1 MLGLFSTL
9 SLGARS
15 LQAQQTAVEI
25 AGQNL
30 ANVNNRAY
38 TRQRVQIQTSPAI
51 NTGIGP
57 QGTGA
62 QAVAIQQLRDLLVES
77 QIRSEAS
84 VGGYWTAQQK
94 ALQYAQTGLG
104 EFIDRNAD
112 AVGSASSGTGALSGL
127 ADELNGL
134 FNAFQS
140 VATATATTSPDAL
153 TERQALLH
161 HAEVLASRFNQSAD
175 RLGQLSSQLDESLR
189 QDLDAANQLLGDIA
203 SLNQQIMSS
212 EIGDTGRANELRDL
226 REQKLGQLGQ
236 LVNFDAVEN
245 NRGVDL
251 SIAGVPLVTG
261 MNVNDTLED
270 YYGVNGELL
279 VRTVTSATALPLSR
293 GSLAGT
299 MAARDGAVKS
309 LRDGLDTLTGALI
322 AEVNNL
328 HRAGFSLTGST
339 GADFFTGTNAASIAV
354 NPGLQDNPALI
365 QIAGASGAAGDNSVA
380 LALAHLADAAQATL
394 GNQTFAGDYARLVA
408 NLGGE
413 LSGANDQLSAHE
425 AVARMLQQQRDSVSG
440 VSIDEEMSDLV
451 RFQRAYQASARI
463 ITTVDEM
470 LQTVLS
476 LKS

>member
-62 QAVAIQQLRDLLVES
+62 QAVALQQLRDAMVEQ
-77 QIRSEAS
+77 QILSESSNA
-84 VGGYWTAQQK
+84 GFLTARQQ

-112 AVGSASSGTGALSGL
+112 ATGSATSGTGALSGM

-140 VATATATTSPDAL
+140 VATATAAASPNAL
-153 TERQALLH
+153 TERQALLNQ
-161 HAEVLASRFNQSAD
+161 AQLLADRFNQSAT
-175 RLGQLSSQLDESLR
+175 RLSKLSGQLDESLK
-189 QDLDAANQLLGDIA
+189 QDLATANELLSGIA
-203 SLNQQIMSS
+203 TLNQQIMGS
-212 EIGDTGRANELRDL
+212 ELGATGVANDLRDL
-226 REQKLGQLGQ
+226 RQQKLQELGQ
-236 LVNFDAVEN
+236 LVNFETTEFN
-245 NRGVDL
+245 GGVDI
-251 SIAGVPLVTG
+251 SIGGVPLVTG
-261 MNVNDTLED
+261 MNVTDTLEAH
-270 YYGVNGELL
+270 YGGNGELL
-279 VRTVTSATALPLSR
+279 VRTVTSVTDLNPTGGA
-293 GSLAGT
+293 LAGVIDV
-299 MAARDGAVKS
+299 RDGALKA
-309 LRDGLDTLTGALI
+309 LRDGLDSLAGALI
-322 AEVNNL
+322 TEVNNL
-328 HRAGFSLTGST
+328 HRTGFSLTGST
-339 GADFFTGTNAASIAV
+339 GADFFTGTNAATLAV
-354 NPGLQDNPALI
+354 NQGLKDNPALI
-365 QIAGASGAAGDNSVA
+365 QIAGASGAAGDNAVG
-380 LALAHLADAAQATL
+380 LALAHLADSAQATL
-394 GNQTFAGDYARLVA
+394 GNQTFSDDYGRLVA
-408 NLGGE
+408 QLGAE

-425 AVARMLQQQRDSVSG
+425 VVARMLQQQRDAVSG

-463 ITTVDEM
+463 ISTVDEM

-476 LKS
+476 LKQ